1 MSSIPTH
8 DLKVGYWPN
17 CQVCGSS
24 NLEMVMDLGFQ
35 APCDSLLTKPQLVKS
50 ESTYPLRFLRCPDC
64 SLAQIDY
71 VVAPEELFFAEYPY
85 RSGITPSLVKNLR
98 STSARL
104 IDMYKLPK
112 GALAIDIG
120 SNDGTLLSGFQD
132 LGMKVLGIE
141 PTNIADIANQAGI
154 ETKKTFFSSKAAA
167 EVVASHGQAAVITA
181 ANMFAHVAPLGD
193 LICGVDTLLAPKG
206 VFVTESHYLLDL
218 LDTVQYDS
226 IYHEHLKFYSLKS
239 LIRLFGYYGY
249 DVIEVDRIPNYGGS
263 IRVHAARKGAHPVQ
277 PSVAALLKTE
287 EEFGLYGPEVFA
299 TFAQRT
305 RKAKDDLL
313 RLAVKARDEGHTMVG
328 VGCPGRAATLV
339 NYSRLDPDLMPYI
352 AEQSTSLK
360 LGMYLPGAHI
370 PIVDEERMFRE
381 QPEYAVMLSWHYWE
395 PIVAK
400 LRQKGL
406 KSKIVLPLPELR
418 ILEP

>member
-1 MSSIPTH
+1 MRSIPTH
-8 DLKVGYWPN
+8 DLTVGYWPN
-17 CQVCGSS
+17 CQVCGSEH
-24 NLEMVMDLGFQ
+24 LESVIDLGFH
-35 APCDSLLTKPQLVKS
+35 APCDSLLTAPQLL
-50 ESTYPLRFLRCPDC
+50 ERERTYPLRFLRCPDC

-71 VVAPEELFFAEYPY
+71 VVAPDELFFAEYPY

-104 IDMYKLPK
+104 IDMYGLAK
-112 GALAIDIG
+112 GSLAIDIG

-132 LGMKVLGIE
+132 LGMRVLGIE
-141 PTNIADIANQAGI
+141 PTNIADIAHKAGI
-154 ETKKTFFSSKAAA
+154 ETRKSFFSQKVAA
-167 EVVASHGQAAVITA
+167 EVVASHGHAAVITA

-193 LICGVDTLLAPKG
+193 LIRGVDTLLRSDG

-226 IYHEHLKFYSLKS
+226 IYHEHLKFYSMKS
-239 LIRLFGYYGY
+239 LIQLFGYYGY
-249 DVIEVDRIPNYGGS
+249 DVIDVDRIPNYGGS

-277 PSVAALLKTE
+277 SSVAALLKTE
-287 EEFGLYGPEVFA
+287 EEFGLYGPEVF
-299 TFAQRT
+299 TRFAKRT
-305 RKAKDDLL
+305 RKAKEDLL
-313 RLAVKARDEGHTMVG
+313 RLAVKAKDAGHTMAG

-360 LGMYLPGAHI
+360 LGMFLPDAHI